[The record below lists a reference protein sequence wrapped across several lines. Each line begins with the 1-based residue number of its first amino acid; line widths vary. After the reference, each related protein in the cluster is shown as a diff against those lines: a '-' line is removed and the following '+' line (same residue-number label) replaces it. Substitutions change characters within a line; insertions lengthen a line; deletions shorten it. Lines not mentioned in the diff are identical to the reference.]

1 MESLRANRMLMF
13 AIGASGTIVLF
24 LTSGAMPGLSQF
36 FEIVDFPPSVS
47 ILYRL
52 IQNSNIKF
60 FILFEITVP
69 RYVAHCADAR
79 YCWRLFTGSH
89 LFIPIWGNASQ
100 VQSPQLL
107 KLALTSNGNNV
118 NNNLKMNS
126 ERIIPGPL
134 SLEYILNIIICMIFR
149 KFISSS
155 I

>member
-13 AIGASGTIVLF
+13 AIGASGAIVVF

-36 FEIVDFPPSVS
+36 FEIVDFPSSVS

-52 IQNSNIKF
+52 IKNSNIKF

-107 KLALTSNGNNV
+107 EVALTSKIVIMLTKQPTKNELGAYYSWSTFSRV
-118 NNNLKMNS
+118 YF
-126 ERIIPGPL
+126 
-134 SLEYILNIIICMIFR
+134 EYYHLYDF
-149 KFISSS
+149 S
-155 I
+155 

>member
-13 AIGASGTIVLF
+13 AIGASGAIVVF

-36 FEIVDFPPSVS
+36 FEIVDFPSSVS

-52 IQNSNIKF
+52 IKNSNIKF

-107 KLALTSNGNNV
+107 EVALTSKIVIMLTKQPTKNELGAYYSRSTFSRV
-118 NNNLKMNS
+118 YF
-126 ERIIPGPL
+126 
-134 SLEYILNIIICMIFR
+134 EYYHLYDF
-149 KFISSS
+149 S
-155 I
+155 

>member
-13 AIGASGTIVLF
+13 AIGASGAIVVF

-36 FEIVDFPPSVS
+36 FEIVDFPSSVS

-52 IQNSNIKF
+52 IKNSNIKF

-107 KLALTSNGNNV
+107 EVALTSKIVIMLTKQPTKNELGAYYSRSTFSRV
-118 NNNLKMNS
+118 YF
-126 ERIIPGPL
+126 E
-134 SLEYILNIIICMIFR
+134 
-149 KFISSS
+149 
-155 I
+155 